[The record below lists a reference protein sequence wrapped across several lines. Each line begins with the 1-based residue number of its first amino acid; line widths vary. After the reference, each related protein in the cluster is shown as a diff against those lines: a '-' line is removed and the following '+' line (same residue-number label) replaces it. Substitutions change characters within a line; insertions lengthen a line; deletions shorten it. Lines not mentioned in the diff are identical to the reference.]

1 MSPPRVPLGGIHR
14 KALNSLGSQ
23 PLMMGIHF
31 NFNRFGHA
39 EPFAMLYASAEM
51 SEFIAT
57 HRYSL
62 VSAANHEHHS
72 YNGTWAS
79 LGL

>member
-1 MSPPRVPLGGIHR
+1 
-14 KALNSLGSQ
+14 
-23 PLMMGIHF
+23 MMGIHF

-62 VSAANHEHHS
+62 VAAANHEHHS

-79 LGL
+79 LGSEC